1 MHIELHT
8 RDHNIIKPLIVIRA
22 GDKYL
27 AINCTWKKFP
37 VIKENSISFEFVSAT
52 LNVAT

>member
-8 RDHNIIKPLIVIRA
+8 RDHNIIKHTIRA